1 MADFVPPF
9 EFFATLLGPME
20 GRRRLLSRLGPD
32 AADPVDEFLSQALQ
46 YGRLGLPSLQ
56 GFLHWVGAGRTE
68 IKRDLEQGGGAVRVM
83 TVHAAKGLEA
93 NIVFL
98 PDCCSQP
105 DGKFDPRLLPVPEG
119 GMHVWPV
126 RKEFDDGVA
135 AEARS
140 AYGQARDAEYRRL
153 LYVAMTRARRR
164 LALVHAASRGRWG
177 KVAYNEPSRFLDALP
192 PALAARRQVL
202 DARPR
207 SRGRRGRRR
216 P

>member
-1 MADFVPPF
+1 MQA
-9 EFFATLLGPME
+9 
-20 GRRRLLSRLGPD
+20 D
-32 AADPVDEFLSQALQ
+32 AAADV
-46 YGRLGLPSLQ
+46 RL
-56 GFLHWVGAGRTE
+56 
-68 IKRDLEQGGGAVRVM
+68 M
-83 TVHAAKGLEA
+83 TVHAAKGLEFDE
-93 NIVFL
+93 VFVVGVEEGL
-98 PDCCSQP
+98 FPHHYSLESEAEVLSLALILTLALASTLTLTLTPPPPRTPDQ
-105 DGKFDPRLLPVPEG
+105 VE
-119 GMHVWPV
+119 
-126 RKEFDDGVA
+126 E
-135 AEARS
+135 E
-140 AYGQARDAEYRRL
+140 RRL

>member
-1 MADFVPPF
+1 MQA
-9 EFFATLLGPME
+9 
-20 GRRRLLSRLGPD
+20 D
-32 AADPVDEFLSQALQ
+32 AAADV
-46 YGRLGLPSLQ
+46 RL
-56 GFLHWVGAGRTE
+56 
-68 IKRDLEQGGGAVRVM
+68 M
-83 TVHAAKGLEA
+83 TVHAAKGLEFDE
-93 NIVFL
+93 VFVVGVEEGL
-98 PDCCSQP
+98 FPHHYSLESEAEVLSLALILTLALASTLTLTPPPPRTPDQ
-105 DGKFDPRLLPVPEG
+105 VE
-119 GMHVWPV
+119 
-126 RKEFDDGVA
+126 E
-135 AEARS
+135 E
-140 AYGQARDAEYRRL
+140 RRL

>member
-1 MADFVPPF
+1 
-9 EFFATLLGPME
+9 
-20 GRRRLLSRLGPD
+20 
-32 AADPVDEFLSQALQ
+32 
-46 YGRLGLPSLQ
+46 
-56 GFLHWVGAGRTE
+56 
-68 IKRDLEQGGGAVRVM
+68 M
-83 TVHAAKGLEA
+83 TVHAAKGLEFDE
-93 NIVFL
+93 VFVVGVEEGLFPHHYSLESEAEVLSLALILTLALASTLTLTLTLTL
-98 PDCCSQP
+98 PLTPPPPRTP
-105 DGKFDPRLLPVPEG
+105 DQVE
-119 GMHVWPV
+119 
-126 RKEFDDGVA
+126 E
-135 AEARS
+135 E
-140 AYGQARDAEYRRL
+140 RRL